1 VAVIGELIEWLRTT
15 DDEAEIAEGRFDLGG
30 GDLATCVDYQPSGH
44 DSQPMP
50 GDFALLAPG
59 PESGSYLVAGWVD
72 PNNAGVTKPGEAR
85 LYARDGEGAVVGAL
99 HVTADGN
106 VPDGIAAELIARA
119 DRADDALNALAS
131 AFNSHT
137 HNYLNHTGDPGSDV
151 PALTGSPATDTA
163 GTEPIEQDTEHAVGC
178 DRVYVS

>member
-119 DRADDALNALAS
+119 DRADAALNALAEK
-131 AFNSHT
+131 FNAHIHIT
-137 HNYLNHTGDPGSDV
+137 TAMEGSGPTV
-151 PALTGSPATDTA
+151 GTISPVTPAEAQSTT
-163 GTEPIEQDTEHAVGC
+163 HAVGC
-178 DRVYVS
+178 DKVYGT